1 MFWLRG
7 GGKFFYVKGTS
18 FVGLEGG
25 QVKATLSVEG
35 IFQV

>member
-7 GGKFFYVKGTS
+7 GGKFFMLRVR
-18 FVGLEGG
+18 VCRARGG